1 MKEKRNIFSFSS
13 TDIRNDNNINNKIL
27 GLKFPKIRIINN
39 NNFNSINENKN
50 YNKTRKSLIKT
61 DSNFFL
67 SRNTMKKNNLK
78 NELMFNRNIKKYN
91 SHENIKNY
99 TKKREEDESKDFSI
113 IKGLDRWDKEHC
125 YVNKDKEDVSML
137 YKNLINYYK
146 SNNLINEEKNIR
158 IIFSMLKTKP
168 SFKQY
173 LINGTA
179 SNNKFLKELMMRSPT
194 KRRVSNEEKKNHKNK
209 DQKYLYKSHLS
220 FKDIND
226 NNNNNED
233 AFTNL
238 LNKKEEENNIND
250 FFSTKVMK
258 EKLKYEKDLYQKLL
272 FVNNL
277 LFNKKFIKEE
287 KKNELEGIYET
298 KNRLM
303 IDYNDK
309 FNKDIKQYW
318 LRYDEYD
325 YNFKKKI
332 EILAPVNNEDLSI
345 KKKPSG
351 SFKNSYIKNMEY
363 IKKNRINYLNS
374 EMLKK
379 QKELKKEYIEK
390 FKEINDK
397 ILNLEKDLKIIN
409 DEISYYKYIN
419 DELLREFKTYYLDI
433 LKKGVDIR
441 KDGLLW
447 VVKNLIELQVNLEY
461 QHFPKHFTHEQID
474 FLKNL
479 AFINLEENELKIIIS
494 VLKKRQSNE
503 RMNDNIKRMNLVDAL
518 MTNRKSSGNNNKLIK
533 IERSE
538 IEIELTKRFNKIYH
552 NNEKALRITLD
563 KNEEDIKI
571 KNILIQIKKG
581 LYTIDDINHKKNN
594 FINDNKNSILDAFMG
609 KTKDKD
615 LFSLIL
621 SIRNRLYEL
630 DNIKRN
636 MIQKEKE
643 NYLDSIKA
651 IGQNQYVNKESIKET
666 IRKSLFGLKAFE

>member
-13 TDIRNDNNINNKIL
+13 NNIRNDNNINNRIL
-27 GLKFPKIRIINN
+27 DLKFPKIRIIDN
-39 NNFNSINENKN
+39 NNFNSINEFKD

-61 DSNFFL
+61 DSNFYL
-67 SRNTMKKNNLK
+67 SRNRIKKNYLK

-91 SHENIKNY
+91 SHENIKNFK
-99 TKKREEDESKDFSI
+99 KKREEDETKDISI
-113 IKGLDRWDKEHC
+113 IKRLDRWDKEHC
-125 YVNKDKEDVSML
+125 YANKDKEDVSIL

-146 SNNLINEEKNIR
+146 SNNLKDEEKNIK
-158 IIFSMLKTKP
+158 IIYNMLKTKP

-173 LINGTA
+173 LINGIA
-179 SNNKFLKELMMRSPT
+179 SNNKFLKELMMRSPM
-194 KRRVSNEEKKNHKNK
+194 KRTVVNEDKKNHKNK
-209 DQKYLYKSHLS
+209 DQKYLFKSYLS
-220 FKDIND
+220 CNDINK
-226 NNNNNED
+226 NNNED

-238 LNKKEEENNIND
+238 FNKKEEETNIND
-250 FFSTKVMK
+250 FFSIKIMK

-272 FVNNL
+272 FINNL
-277 LFNKKFIKEE
+277 LFNKKFLKEE
-287 KKNELEGIYET
+287 KKNELEEIYET
-298 KNRLM
+298 KNRL
-303 IDYNDK
+303 ILDYHDK

-332 EILAPVNNEDLSI
+332 EILTPGNIEEGVI
-345 KKKPSG
+345 KKKASG

-374 EMLKK
+374 EILKK

-397 ILNLEKDLKIIN
+397 ILILEKDLKIIN
-409 DEISYYKYIN
+409 DEISYYKHIN
-419 DELLREFKTYYLDI
+419 DELLRECKTYYLDI

-503 RMNDNIKRMNLVDAL
+503 RMNDNIKRMNLLDAL
-518 MTNRKSSGNNNKLIK
+518 MTNRKSMGNNNNKLIK
-533 IERSE
+533 NERSE
-538 IEIELTKRFNKIYH
+538 IEIELTKRFNKIYQ
-552 NNEKALRITLD
+552 NNENALRITLD

-581 LYTIDDINHKKNN
+581 LYTINDINQKKNN
-594 FINDNKNSILDAFMG
+594 FINDNKSSILDAFMG

-615 LFSLIL
+615 LFNLIL
-621 SIRNRLYEL
+621 SIRNRLNEL
-630 DNIKRN
+630 DYIKKN

-643 NYLDSIKA
+643 NYLDSIKV
-651 IGQNQYVNKESIKET
+651 IGHNPYVNKESIKEI
-666 IRKSLFGLKAFE
+666 IRKSLFGLKPFE

>member
-419 DELLREFKTYYLDI
+419 DELLRECKTYYLDI

-621 SIRNRLYEL
+621 SIRNRLNEL
-630 DNIKRN
+630 DYIKKN
-636 MIQKEKE
+636 MIQKEEE
-643 NYLDSIKA
+643 NYLDSIKV
-651 IGQNQYVNKESIKET
+651 IGHNPYVNKESIKET
-666 IRKSLFGLKAFE
+666 IRKSLFGLKSFE

>member
-13 TDIRNDNNINNKIL
+13 NNIKNDNNINNRIL
-27 GLKFPKIRIINN
+27 DLKFPKIRIIDN
-39 NNFNSINENKN
+39 NNFNSINEFKD

-61 DSNFFL
+61 DSNFYL
-67 SRNTMKKNNLK
+67 SRNRMKKNYFK

-91 SHENIKNY
+91 SHENIKNFK
-99 TKKREEDESKDFSI
+99 KKREEDETKDISI
-113 IKGLDRWDKEHC
+113 IKRLDRWDKEHC
-125 YVNKDKEDVSML
+125 YANKDKEDVSIL

-146 SNNLINEEKNIR
+146 SNNLKDEEKNIK
-158 IIFSMLKTKP
+158 IIYNMLKTKP

-173 LINGTA
+173 LINGIA
-179 SNNKFLKELMMRSPT
+179 SNNKFLKELMMRRPM
-194 KRRVSNEEKKNHKNK
+194 KRTVVNEDKKNHKNK
-209 DQKYLYKSHLS
+209 DQKYLFKSYLS
-220 FKDIND
+220 CNDINK
-226 NNNNNED
+226 NNNED

-238 LNKKEEENNIND
+238 LNKKEEETNIND
-250 FFSTKVMK
+250 FFSIKIMK

-272 FVNNL
+272 FINNL
-277 LFNKKFIKEE
+277 LFNKKFLKEE
-287 KKNELEGIYET
+287 KKNELEEIYET
-298 KNRLM
+298 KNRL
-303 IDYNDK
+303 ILDYHDK

-332 EILAPVNNEDLSI
+332 EILTPGNIEEGVI
-345 KKKPSG
+345 KKKASG

-374 EMLKK
+374 EILKK

-397 ILNLEKDLKIIN
+397 ILILEKDLKIIN
-409 DEISYYKYIN
+409 DEISYYKHIN
-419 DELLREFKTYYLDI
+419 DELLRECKTYYLDI

-503 RMNDNIKRMNLVDAL
+503 RMNDNIKRMNLLDAL
-518 MTNRKSSGNNNKLIK
+518 MTNRKSIGNNNNKLIK
-533 IERSE
+533 NERSE
-538 IEIELTKRFNKIYH
+538 IEIELTKRFNKIYQ
-552 NNEKALRITLD
+552 NNENALRITLD

-581 LYTIDDINHKKNN
+581 LYTIDDINQKKNN

-615 LFSLIL
+615 LFNLIL
-621 SIRNRLYEL
+621 SIRNRLNEL
-630 DNIKRN
+630 DYIKKN

-643 NYLDSIKA
+643 NYLDSIKV
-651 IGQNQYVNKESIKET
+651 IGHNPYVNKESIKEI
-666 IRKSLFGLKAFE
+666 IRKSLFGLKPFE

>member
-13 TDIRNDNNINNKIL
+13 NNIRNDNNINNRIL
-27 GLKFPKIRIINN
+27 DLKFPKIRIIDNN
-39 NNFNSINENKN
+39 KFNSINEFKE

-61 DSNFFL
+61 DSNFYL
-67 SRNTMKKNNLK
+67 SRNRMKKKYFK

-91 SHENIKNY
+91 SHENIKNFK
-99 TKKREEDESKDFSI
+99 KKREEDETKDISI
-113 IKGLDRWDKEHC
+113 IKRLDRWDKEHC
-125 YVNKDKEDVSML
+125 YANKDKEDVSIL

-146 SNNLINEEKNIR
+146 SNNLKDEEKNIK
-158 IIFSMLKTKP
+158 IIYNMLKTKP

-173 LINGTA
+173 LINGIA
-179 SNNKFLKELMMRSPT
+179 SNNKFLKELMMRSPM
-194 KRRVSNEEKKNHKNK
+194 KRTVVNEDKKNHKNK
-209 DQKYLYKSHLS
+209 DQKYLFKSYLS
-220 FKDIND
+220 CNDINK
-226 NNNNNED
+226 NNNED

-238 LNKKEEENNIND
+238 LNKKEEETNIND
-250 FFSTKVMK
+250 FFSIKIMK

-272 FVNNL
+272 FINNL
-277 LFNKKFIKEE
+277 LFNKKFLKEE
-287 KKNELEGIYET
+287 KKNELEEIYET
-298 KNRLM
+298 KNRL
-303 IDYNDK
+303 ILDYHDK

-332 EILAPVNNEDLSI
+332 EILTPGNIEEGVI
-345 KKKPSG
+345 KKKASG

-374 EMLKK
+374 EILKK

-397 ILNLEKDLKIIN
+397 ILILEKDLKIIN
-409 DEISYYKYIN
+409 DEISYYKHIN
-419 DELLREFKTYYLDI
+419 DELLRECKTYYLDI
-433 LKKGVDIR
+433 LKKGVDLR

-503 RMNDNIKRMNLVDAL
+503 RMNDNIKRMNLLDAL
-518 MTNRKSSGNNNKLIK
+518 MTNRKSIGNNNNKLIK
-533 IERSE
+533 NERSE
-538 IEIELTKRFNKIYH
+538 IEIELTKRFNKIYQ
-552 NNEKALRITLD
+552 NNENALRITLD

-581 LYTIDDINHKKNN
+581 LYTIDDINQKKNN

-615 LFSLIL
+615 LFNLIL
-621 SIRNRLYEL
+621 SIRNRLNEL
-630 DNIKRN
+630 DYIKKN

-643 NYLDSIKA
+643 NYLDSIKV
-651 IGQNQYVNKESIKET
+651 IGHNPYANKESIKEI
-666 IRKSLFGLKAFE
+666 IRKSLFGLKPFE

>member
-13 TDIRNDNNINNKIL
+13 NNIRNDNNINNRIL
-27 GLKFPKIRIINN
+27 DLKFPKIRIIDNN
-39 NNFNSINENKN
+39 KFNSINEFKE

-61 DSNFFL
+61 DSNFYL
-67 SRNTMKKNNLK
+67 SRNRMKKKYFK

-91 SHENIKNY
+91 SHENIKNFK
-99 TKKREEDESKDFSI
+99 KKREEDETKDISI
-113 IKGLDRWDKEHC
+113 IKRLDRWDKEHC
-125 YVNKDKEDVSML
+125 YANKDKEDVSIL

-146 SNNLINEEKNIR
+146 SNNLKDEEKNIK
-158 IIFSMLKTKP
+158 IIYNMLKTKP

-173 LINGTA
+173 LINGIA
-179 SNNKFLKELMMRSPT
+179 SNNKFLKELMMRSPM
-194 KRRVSNEEKKNHKNK
+194 KRTVVNEDKKNHKNK
-209 DQKYLYKSHLS
+209 DQKYLFKSYLS
-220 FKDIND
+220 CNDINK
-226 NNNNNED
+226 NNNED

-238 LNKKEEENNIND
+238 LNKKEEETNIND
-250 FFSTKVMK
+250 FFSIKIMK

-272 FVNNL
+272 FINNL
-277 LFNKKFIKEE
+277 LFNKKFLKEE
-287 KKNELEGIYET
+287 KKNELEEIYET
-298 KNRLM
+298 KNRL
-303 IDYNDK
+303 ILDYHDK

-332 EILAPVNNEDLSI
+332 EILTPGNIEEGVI
-345 KKKPSG
+345 KKKASG

-374 EMLKK
+374 EILKK

-397 ILNLEKDLKIIN
+397 ILILEKDLKIIN
-409 DEISYYKYIN
+409 DEISYYKHIN
-419 DELLREFKTYYLDI
+419 DELLRECKTYYLDI
-433 LKKGVDIR
+433 LKKGVDLR

-503 RMNDNIKRMNLVDAL
+503 RMNDNIKRMNLLDAL
-518 MTNRKSSGNNNKLIK
+518 MTNRKSIGNNNNKLIK
-533 IERSE
+533 NKRSE
-538 IEIELTKRFNKIYH
+538 IEIELTKRFNKIYQ
-552 NNEKALRITLD
+552 NNENALRITLD

-581 LYTIDDINHKKNN
+581 LYTIDDINQKKNN

-615 LFSLIL
+615 LFNLIL
-621 SIRNRLYEL
+621 SIRNRLNEL
-630 DNIKRN
+630 DYIKKN

-643 NYLDSIKA
+643 NYLDSIKV
-651 IGQNQYVNKESIKET
+651 IGHNPYANKESIKEI
-666 IRKSLFGLKAFE
+666 IRKSLFGLKPFE

>member
-13 TDIRNDNNINNKIL
+13 NNIRNDNNINNRIL
-27 GLKFPKIRIINN
+27 DLKFPKIRIIDN
-39 NNFNSINENKN
+39 NNFNSINEFKD

-61 DSNFFL
+61 DSNFYL
-67 SRNTMKKNNLK
+67 SRNRIKKNYLK

-91 SHENIKNY
+91 SHENIKNFK
-99 TKKREEDESKDFSI
+99 KKREEDETKDISI
-113 IKGLDRWDKEHC
+113 IKRLDRWDKEHC
-125 YVNKDKEDVSML
+125 YANKDKEDVSIL

-146 SNNLINEEKNIR
+146 SNNLKDEEKNIK
-158 IIFSMLKTKP
+158 IIYNMLKTKP

-173 LINGTA
+173 LINGIA
-179 SNNKFLKELMMRSPT
+179 SNNKFLKELMMRSPM
-194 KRRVSNEEKKNHKNK
+194 KRTVVNEDKKNHKNK
-209 DQKYLYKSHLS
+209 DQKYLFKSYLS
-220 FKDIND
+220 CNDINK
-226 NNNNNED
+226 NNNED

-238 LNKKEEENNIND
+238 LNKKEEETNIND
-250 FFSTKVMK
+250 FFSIKIMK

-272 FVNNL
+272 FINNL
-277 LFNKKFIKEE
+277 LFNKKFLKEE
-287 KKNELEGIYET
+287 KKNELEEIYET
-298 KNRLM
+298 KNRL
-303 IDYNDK
+303 ILDYHDK

-332 EILAPVNNEDLSI
+332 EILTPGNIEEGVI
-345 KKKPSG
+345 KKKASG

-374 EMLKK
+374 EILKK

-397 ILNLEKDLKIIN
+397 ILILEKDLKIIN
-409 DEISYYKYIN
+409 DEISYYKHIN
-419 DELLREFKTYYLDI
+419 DELLRECKTYYLDI

-503 RMNDNIKRMNLVDAL
+503 RMNDNIKRMNLLDAL
-518 MTNRKSSGNNNKLIK
+518 MTNRKSMGNNNNKLIK
-533 IERSE
+533 NERSE
-538 IEIELTKRFNKIYH
+538 IEIELTKRFNKIYQ
-552 NNEKALRITLD
+552 NNENALRITLD

-581 LYTIDDINHKKNN
+581 LYTINDINQKKNN
-594 FINDNKNSILDAFMG
+594 FINDNKSSILDAFMG

-615 LFSLIL
+615 LFNLIL
-621 SIRNRLYEL
+621 SIRNRLNEL
-630 DNIKRN
+630 DYIKKN

-643 NYLDSIKA
+643 NYLDSIKV
-651 IGQNQYVNKESIKET
+651 IGHNPYVNKESIKEI
-666 IRKSLFGLKAFE
+666 IRKSLFGLKPFE

>member
-13 TDIRNDNNINNKIL
+13 NNIRNDNNINNRIL
-27 GLKFPKIRIINN
+27 DLKFQKIRIIDNN
-39 NNFNSINENKN
+39 KFNSINEFKE

-61 DSNFFL
+61 DSNFYL
-67 SRNTMKKNNLK
+67 SRNRMKKKYFK

-91 SHENIKNY
+91 SHENIKNFK
-99 TKKREEDESKDFSI
+99 KKREEDETKDISI
-113 IKGLDRWDKEHC
+113 IKRLDRWDKEHC
-125 YVNKDKEDVSML
+125 YANKDKEDVSIL

-146 SNNLINEEKNIR
+146 SNNLKDEEKNIK
-158 IIFSMLKTKP
+158 IIYNMLKTKP

-173 LINGTA
+173 LINGIA
-179 SNNKFLKELMMRSPT
+179 SNNKFLKELMMRSPM
-194 KRRVSNEEKKNHKNK
+194 KRTVVNEDKKNHKNK
-209 DQKYLYKSHLS
+209 DQKYLFKSYLS
-220 FKDIND
+220 CNDINK
-226 NNNNNED
+226 NNNED

-238 LNKKEEENNIND
+238 LNKKEEETNIND
-250 FFSTKVMK
+250 FFSIKIMK

-272 FVNNL
+272 FINNL
-277 LFNKKFIKEE
+277 LFNKKFLKEE
-287 KKNELEGIYET
+287 KKNELEEIYET
-298 KNRLM
+298 KNRL
-303 IDYNDK
+303 ILDYHDK

-332 EILAPVNNEDLSI
+332 EILTPGNIEEGVI
-345 KKKPSG
+345 KKKASG

-374 EMLKK
+374 EILKK

-397 ILNLEKDLKIIN
+397 ILILEKDLKIIN
-409 DEISYYKYIN
+409 DEISYYKHIN
-419 DELLREFKTYYLDI
+419 DELLRECKTYYLDI
-433 LKKGVDIR
+433 LKKGVDLR

-503 RMNDNIKRMNLVDAL
+503 RMNDNIKRMNLLDAL
-518 MTNRKSSGNNNKLIK
+518 MTNRKSIGNNNNKLIK
-533 IERSE
+533 NERSE
-538 IEIELTKRFNKIYH
+538 IEIELTKRFNKIYQ
-552 NNEKALRITLD
+552 NNENALRITLD

-581 LYTIDDINHKKNN
+581 LYTIDDINQKKNN

-615 LFSLIL
+615 LFNLIL
-621 SIRNRLYEL
+621 SIRNRLNEL
-630 DNIKRN
+630 DYIKKN
-636 MIQKEKE
+636 MIQKETE
-643 NYLDSIKA
+643 NYLDSIKV
-651 IGQNQYVNKESIKET
+651 IGHNPYANKESIKEI
-666 IRKSLFGLKAFE
+666 IRKSLFGLKPFE

>member
-1 MKEKRNIFSFSS
+1 MEEKRNIFSFSS
-13 TDIRNDNNINNKIL
+13 KNIKNDNIINNKTL
-27 GLKFPKIRIINN
+27 DLKFPKIRIIDN
-39 NNFNSINENKN
+39 NNFNSISEFKD
-50 YNKTRKSLIKT
+50 YNSSIKRKSLIKT

-67 SRNTMKKNNLK
+67 NRNRMKKNILK
-78 NELMFNRNIKKYN
+78 NELKFNRNNIKKFN
-91 SHENIKNY
+91 SYENIKNN
-99 TKKREEDESKDFSI
+99 KKKGEGEETEDFSI
-113 IKGLDRWDKEHC
+113 IKRLDRWDKEHC
-125 YVNKDKEDVSML
+125 YINKDKEDVSML
-137 YKNLINYYK
+137 YNNLINYYK
-146 SNNLINEEKNIR
+146 SNNLMNEEKNIK
-158 IIFSMLKTKP
+158 IIYGMLKTKP

-173 LINGTA
+173 LINGFA

-194 KRRVSNEEKKNHKNK
+194 KRTVVNEEKKDHKNK
-209 DQKYLYKSHLS
+209 EQKYAYKNHFSCN
-220 FKDIND
+220 DINK
-226 NNNNNED
+226 NNNED
-233 AFTNL
+233 AFANL
-238 LNKKEEENNIND
+238 LNKKEEEDNIND
-250 FFSTKVMK
+250 FFSLKIMR

-272 FVNNL
+272 FINNL

-287 KKNELEGIYET
+287 KKNELERIYET

-303 IDYNDK
+303 NDYHDK

-332 EILAPVNNEDLSI
+332 EILAPGNIEERAI
-345 KKKPSG
+345 KKKASG
-351 SFKNSYIKNMEY
+351 SFKSSYIKNMEY

-374 EMLKK
+374 EILKK

-397 ILNLEKDLKIIN
+397 IVVLEKDLKIIN
-409 DEISYYKYIN
+409 DEISYFKHIN
-419 DELLREFKTYYLDI
+419 DELLRECKTYYLDI

-447 VVKNLIELQVNLEY
+447 VVRNLIELQVNLEY

-503 RMNDNIKRMNLVDAL
+503 RMNDNIKRMNLVDVL
-518 MTNRKSSGNNNKLIK
+518 MTNRKSSNNATKLIK
-533 IERSE
+533 SERSE
-538 IEIELTKRFNKIYH
+538 IEIELANRFNKIYRH
-552 NNEKALRITLD
+552 NENALRITLD

-581 LYTIDDINHKKNN
+581 LYTIDDINQKKN
-594 FINDNKNSILDAFMG
+594 FINNNKNSILDAFMG

-621 SIRNRLYEL
+621 SIRNRLIEL
-630 DNIKRN
+630 DYIKKN

-643 NYLDSIKA
+643 NYLDSIKV
-651 IGQNQYVNKESIKET
+651 IGHNQYVNKESIKEV
-666 IRKSLFGLKAFE
+666 IRKSLFGLKPLE

>member
-13 TDIRNDNNINNKIL
+13 KNIKSDNYINNKIL
-27 GLKFPKIRIINN
+27 DLKFPKIRLIDN
-39 NNFNSINENKN
+39 NNFNSINEIKD
-50 YNKTRKSLIKT
+50 YNKSIKRLIKT

-67 SRNTMKKNNLK
+67 SRNRMKKNNLK

-91 SHENIKNY
+91 SHENIKNFK
-99 TKKREEDESKDFSI
+99 KKREEDETKDLSI
-113 IKGLDRWDKEHC
+113 IKRLDRWDKEHC
-125 YVNKDKEDVSML
+125 YINKDKENVSML
-137 YKNLINYYK
+137 YKNLINYYQ
-146 SNNLINEEKNIR
+146 SNNLINEEKNIK
-158 IIFSMLKTKP
+158 IMNNMLKVKP

-173 LINGTA
+173 LINGFS
-179 SNNKFLKELMMRSPT
+179 SNNKFLKEIMMRSPT
-194 KRRVSNEEKKNHKNK
+194 RRIVAKEEKKNHKNK
-209 DQKYLYKSHLS
+209 EQKYLYKSHLS
-220 FKDIND
+220 SNDINK
-226 NNNNNED
+226 NNNED
-233 AFTNL
+233 AFTKL

-250 FFSTKVMK
+250 FFSIKIMK

-277 LFNKKFIKEE
+277 LFSKKFIKEE

-298 KNRLM
+298 KNKLI
-303 IDYNDK
+303 IDYHDK

-332 EILAPVNNEDLSI
+332 EILSPGNIEERSI
-345 KKKPSG
+345 KKKASG
-351 SFKNSYIKNMEY
+351 SFKNNYIKNMEY

-374 EMLKK
+374 EILKK

-390 FKEINDK
+390 FKEINDR
-397 ILNLEKDLKIIN
+397 IIVLEKDLKIIN
-409 DEISYYKYIN
+409 DELSYYKHIN
-419 DELLREFKTYYLDI
+419 DELLRECKTYYLDI
-433 LKKGVDIR
+433 LKKGTDIR

-447 VVKNLIELQVNLEY
+447 VVKNLIEIQVNLEY

-494 VLKKRQSNE
+494 ILKKRQSNE

-538 IEIELTKRFNKIYH
+538 IEIELTNRFNKIYQ
-552 NNEKALRITLD
+552 NNENALRITLD

-581 LYTIDDINHKKNN
+581 LYTIDDINQKKNN

-621 SIRNRLYEL
+621 RIRNRLNEL
-630 DNIKRN
+630 DYIKKN

-643 NYLDSIKA
+643 NYLDSIKV
-651 IGQNQYVNKESIKET
+651 IGHNPYVNKESIKEI
-666 IRKSLFGLKAFE
+666 IRKSLFGLKPFE

>member
-13 TDIRNDNNINNKIL
+13 INIRSDNNINNKIL
-27 GLKFPKIRIINN
+27 DLKFPKIKLIDN
-39 NNFNSINENKN
+39 NNFNSIKEFKD
-50 YNKTRKSLIKT
+50 YNKTRKGLIKT

-67 SRNTMKKNNLK
+67 SRNRMKKNNLK
-78 NELMFNRNIKKYN
+78 NELMFNSMKKYN
-91 SHENIKNY
+91 SHENIKNSK
-99 TKKREEDESKDFSI
+99 KKREEDETKDFSI
-113 IKGLDRWDKEHC
+113 IKSLDRWDKEHC
-125 YVNKDKEDVSML
+125 YINKDKENVTML
-137 YKNLINYYK
+137 YKNLINYYH

-158 IIFSMLKTKP
+158 VIYNMLKSKP

-173 LINGTA
+173 LVNGIA

-194 KRRVSNEEKKNHKNK
+194 KRIILNEEKKNHKNK

-220 FKDIND
+220 CNDINK

-238 LNKKEEENNIND
+238 LNKKEEESNIND
-250 FFSTKVMK
+250 FFSVKIKK

-272 FVNNL
+272 HINNL

-298 KNRLM
+298 KNRL
-303 IDYNDK
+303 IVDYHDK

-332 EILAPVNNEDLSI
+332 EILTPGSTEEISI
-345 KKKPSG
+345 KKKASG
-351 SFKNSYIKNMEY
+351 SFKNNYIKNMEY

-397 ILNLEKDLKIIN
+397 IINLEKDLKIIN
-409 DEISYYKYIN
+409 DEISYYKHIN
-419 DELLREFKTYYLDI
+419 DELLRECKTYYLDI

-461 QHFPKHFTHEQID
+461 QHFPKYFTHEQID

-533 IERSE
+533 DERSE
-538 IEIELTKRFNKIYH
+538 IEIELTKRFNKIYQ
-552 NNEKALRITLD
+552 NNENALRITLD

-581 LYTIDDINHKKNN
+581 LYTINDINQKKNN

-621 SIRNRLYEL
+621 SIRNRLNEL
-630 DNIKRN
+630 DYIKKN
-636 MIQKEKE
+636 MIQKEEE
-643 NYLDSIKA
+643 NYLDSIKV
-651 IGQNQYVNKESIKET
+651 IGHNPYVNKESIKET
-666 IRKSLFGLKAFE
+666 IRKSLFGLKSFE

>member
-13 TDIRNDNNINNKIL
+13 KNIKSDNYINNKIL
-27 GLKFPKIRIINN
+27 DLKFPKIRLIDN
-39 NNFNSINENKN
+39 NNFNSINEIKD
-50 YNKTRKSLIKT
+50 YNKSIKRLIKT

-67 SRNTMKKNNLK
+67 SRNRMKKNNLK

-91 SHENIKNY
+91 SHENIKNFK
-99 TKKREEDESKDFSI
+99 KKREEDETKDLSI
-113 IKGLDRWDKEHC
+113 IKRLDRWDKEHC
-125 YVNKDKEDVSML
+125 YINKDKENVSML
-137 YKNLINYYK
+137 YKNLINYYQ
-146 SNNLINEEKNIR
+146 SNNLINEEKNIK
-158 IIFSMLKTKP
+158 IMNNMLKVKP

-173 LINGTA
+173 LINGFS
-179 SNNKFLKELMMRSPT
+179 SNNKFLKEIMMRSPT
-194 KRRVSNEEKKNHKNK
+194 RRTVAKEEKKNHKNK
-209 DQKYLYKSHLS
+209 EQKYLYKSHLS
-220 FKDIND
+220 SNDINK
-226 NNNNNED
+226 NNNED
-233 AFTNL
+233 AFTKL

-250 FFSTKVMK
+250 FFSIKIMK
-258 EKLKYEKDLYQKLL
+258 EKLKYEKDLYKKLL

-277 LFNKKFIKEE
+277 LFSKKFIKEE

-298 KNRLM
+298 KNKLI
-303 IDYNDK
+303 IDYHDK

-332 EILAPVNNEDLSI
+332 EILSPGNIEERSI
-345 KKKPSG
+345 KKKASG
-351 SFKNSYIKNMEY
+351 SFKNNYIKNMEY

-374 EMLKK
+374 EILKK

-390 FKEINDK
+390 FKEINDR
-397 ILNLEKDLKIIN
+397 IIVLEKDLKIIN
-409 DEISYYKYIN
+409 DELSYYKHIN
-419 DELLREFKTYYLDI
+419 DELLRECKTYYLDI
-433 LKKGVDIR
+433 LKKGTDIR

-447 VVKNLIELQVNLEY
+447 VVKNLIEIQVNLEY

-494 VLKKRQSNE
+494 ILKKRQSNE

-538 IEIELTKRFNKIYH
+538 IEIELTNRFNKIYQ
-552 NNEKALRITLD
+552 NNENALRITLD

-581 LYTIDDINHKKNN
+581 LYTIDDINQKKKN

-621 SIRNRLYEL
+621 RIRNRLNEL
-630 DNIKRN
+630 DYIKKN

-643 NYLDSIKA
+643 NYLDSIKV
-651 IGQNQYVNKESIKET
+651 IGHNPYVNKESIKEI
-666 IRKSLFGLKAFE
+666 IRKSLFGLKPFE

>member
-13 TDIRNDNNINNKIL
+13 KNIKSDNYINNKIL
-27 GLKFPKIRIINN
+27 DLKFPKIRLIDN
-39 NNFNSINENKN
+39 NNFNSINEIKD
-50 YNKTRKSLIKT
+50 YNKSIKRLIKT

-67 SRNTMKKNNLK
+67 SRNRMKKNNLK

-91 SHENIKNY
+91 SHENIKNFK
-99 TKKREEDESKDFSI
+99 KKREEDETKDLSI
-113 IKGLDRWDKEHC
+113 IKRLDRWDKEHC
-125 YVNKDKEDVSML
+125 YINKDKENVSML
-137 YKNLINYYK
+137 YKNLINYYQ
-146 SNNLINEEKNIR
+146 SNNLINEEKNIK
-158 IIFSMLKTKP
+158 IMNNMLKVKP

-173 LINGTA
+173 LINGFS
-179 SNNKFLKELMMRSPT
+179 SNNKFLKEIMMRSPT
-194 KRRVSNEEKKNHKNK
+194 RRTVAKEEKKNHKNK
-209 DQKYLYKSHLS
+209 EQKYLYKSHLS
-220 FKDIND
+220 SNDINK
-226 NNNNNED
+226 NNNED
-233 AFTNL
+233 AFTKL

-250 FFSTKVMK
+250 FFSIKIMK

-277 LFNKKFIKEE
+277 LFSKKFIKEE

-298 KNRLM
+298 KNKLI
-303 IDYNDK
+303 IDYHDK

-332 EILAPVNNEDLSI
+332 EILSPGNIEERSI
-345 KKKPSG
+345 KKKASG
-351 SFKNSYIKNMEY
+351 SFKNNYIKNMEY

-374 EMLKK
+374 EILKK

-390 FKEINDK
+390 FKEINDR
-397 ILNLEKDLKIIN
+397 IIVLEKDLKIIN
-409 DEISYYKYIN
+409 DELSYYKHIN
-419 DELLREFKTYYLDI
+419 DELLRECKTYYLDI
-433 LKKGVDIR
+433 LKKGTDIR

-447 VVKNLIELQVNLEY
+447 VVKNLIEIQVNLEY

-494 VLKKRQSNE
+494 ILKKRQSNE

-538 IEIELTKRFNKIYH
+538 IEIELTNRFNKIYQ
-552 NNEKALRITLD
+552 NNENALRITLD

-581 LYTIDDINHKKNN
+581 LYTIDDINQKKKN

-621 SIRNRLYEL
+621 RIRNRLNEL
-630 DNIKRN
+630 DYIKKN

-643 NYLDSIKA
+643 NYLDSIKV
-651 IGQNQYVNKESIKET
+651 IGHNPYVNKESIKEI
-666 IRKSLFGLKAFE
+666 IRKSLFGLKPFE

>member
-1 MKEKRNIFSFSS
+1 MKEKRNIISFSS
-13 TDIRNDNNINNKIL
+13 NNIKNDNNINNRIL
-27 GLKFPKIRIINN
+27 DLKFPKIRIIDN
-39 NNFNSINENKN
+39 NNFNSINEFKD

-61 DSNFFL
+61 DSNFYL
-67 SRNTMKKNNLK
+67 SRNRMKKNYFK

-91 SHENIKNY
+91 SHENIKNFK
-99 TKKREEDESKDFSI
+99 KKREEDETKDISI
-113 IKGLDRWDKEHC
+113 IKRLDRWDKEHC
-125 YVNKDKEDVSML
+125 YANKDKEDVSIL

-146 SNNLINEEKNIR
+146 SNNLKDEEKNIK
-158 IIFSMLKTKP
+158 IIYNMLKTKP

-173 LINGTA
+173 LINGIA
-179 SNNKFLKELMMRSPT
+179 SNNKFLKELMMRRPM
-194 KRRVSNEEKKNHKNK
+194 KRTVVNEDKKNHKNK
-209 DQKYLYKSHLS
+209 DQKYLFKSYLS
-220 FKDIND
+220 CNDINK
-226 NNNNNED
+226 NNNED

-238 LNKKEEENNIND
+238 LNKKEEETNIND
-250 FFSTKVMK
+250 FFSIKIMK

-272 FVNNL
+272 FINNL
-277 LFNKKFIKEE
+277 LFNKKFLKEE
-287 KKNELEGIYET
+287 KKNELEEIYET
-298 KNRLM
+298 KNRL
-303 IDYNDK
+303 ILDYHDK

-332 EILAPVNNEDLSI
+332 EILTPGNIEEGVI
-345 KKKPSG
+345 KKKASG

-374 EMLKK
+374 EILKK

-397 ILNLEKDLKIIN
+397 ILILEKDLKIIN
-409 DEISYYKYIN
+409 DEISYYKHIN
-419 DELLREFKTYYLDI
+419 DELLRECKTYYLDI

-503 RMNDNIKRMNLVDAL
+503 RMNDNIKRMNLLDAL
-518 MTNRKSSGNNNKLIK
+518 MTNRKSIGNNNNKLIK
-533 IERSE
+533 NERSE
-538 IEIELTKRFNKIYH
+538 IEIELTKRFNKIYQ
-552 NNEKALRITLD
+552 NNENALRITLD

-581 LYTIDDINHKKNN
+581 LYTIDDINQKKNN

-615 LFSLIL
+615 LFNLIL
-621 SIRNRLYEL
+621 SIRNRLNEL
-630 DNIKRN
+630 DYIKKN

-643 NYLDSIKA
+643 NYLDSIKV
-651 IGQNQYVNKESIKET
+651 IGHNPYVNKESIKEI
-666 IRKSLFGLKAFE
+666 IRKSLFGLKPFE